1 MDTILL
7 ELAEDEPQQSV
18 GAVSAADVADDVGL
32 RSDTLAAAASAV
44 ASRFE
49 DGHAD
54 GEHHDDDGKDP
65 APISDSTGDGQK
77 KGKYPRVDAPE
88 VEGQAAMAIRE
99 DTPGYIAQAFPKLFP
114 HGTGDFHDSQGGR
127 TAVGSPNRMLNFAA
141 WGRYVLTWHDG
152 RFMRHSRFRYW
163 LLDAPLRA
171 MTPGM

>member
-1 MDTILL
+1 MDGLGSVDIQGFWNMLRDMPGKLWSAELHLLHCEMGTILL

-18 GAVSAADVADDVGL
+18 GALSAADVADDVGL
-32 RSDTLAAAASAV
+32 RSNTLAAAASAV

-88 VEGQAAMAIRE
+88 VEGQAAMAIWE

-127 TAVGSPNRMLNFAA
+127 
-141 WGRYVLTWHDG
+141 WGRYVL
-152 RFMRHSRFRYW
+152 M
-163 LLDAPLRA
+163 
-171 MTPGM
+171 